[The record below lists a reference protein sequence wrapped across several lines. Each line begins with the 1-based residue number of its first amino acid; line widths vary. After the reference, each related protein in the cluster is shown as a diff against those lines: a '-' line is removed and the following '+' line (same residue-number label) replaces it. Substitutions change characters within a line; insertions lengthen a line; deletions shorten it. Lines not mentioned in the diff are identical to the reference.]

1 MENDVGYLDLI
12 TTAYDHPEG
21 FGLIEKSEYLTD
33 RQKHVLLAHFR
44 DCKTYAAIGEEQG
57 VSRTR
62 IQQIAKSAMD
72 GVRLTLLWACIS
84 DRTRQE
90 YTKPPTE
97 YDGLSVRCRNALMRN
112 KLTSAEKI
120 MGYLQCNNDK
130 TPIEAFMQL
139 RNVGEK
145 SAREIYRYL
154 IRHRLYLPA
163 VIERGKKAA

>member
-1 MENDVGYLDLI
+1 MKDNDGYRNLI
-12 TTAYDHPEG
+12 TAAFNHPAG
-21 FGLIEKSEYLTD
+21 FEIIGKSEYLTD

-44 DCKTYAAIGEEQG
+44 DSKTYSAIGEEQG
-57 VSRTR
+57 VSGAR
-62 IQQIAKSAMD
+62 IQQIAQSAMD
-72 GVRLTLLWACIS
+72 GVRLTLLWACLS

-97 YDGLSVRCRNALMRN
+97 YDGLSVRSRNALMRN

-120 MGYLQCNNDK
+120 MGYLQGNNDK
-130 TPIEAFMQL
+130 TPVEAFMQL

-145 SAREIYRYL
+145 SAREIYKYL

-163 VIERGKKAA
+163 VIEHGKKVA